1 MNKKIIYLIIAIALI
16 IIAICM
22 EQVIINRRQV
32 STTNSND
39 IIQDNISEEVQK
51 ETTNTENT
59 IENVIEDS
67 DNSENKEEDI
77 EHEENITSEVVDTE
91 TVKKQETDRE
101 KAINLVKKKWGE
113 DNKVY
118 FVIDRVVSD
127 EEYIV
132 CVRNK
137 STTEALCWYKVD
149 LKNETVEVE

>member
-39 IIQDNISEEVQK
+39 IIQNNISEEVQK
-51 ETTNTENT
+51 ETTNTENI